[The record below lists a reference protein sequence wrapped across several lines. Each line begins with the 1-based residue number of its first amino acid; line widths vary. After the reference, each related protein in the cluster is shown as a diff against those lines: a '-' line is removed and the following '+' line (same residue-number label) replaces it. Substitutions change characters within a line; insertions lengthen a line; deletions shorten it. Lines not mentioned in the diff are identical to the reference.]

1 MDVFTIF
8 YVLKINDMRK
18 KQCLLMLAC
27 IAIASVACKKN
38 GVNSGNS
45 VSNDLSVKTLTV
57 PLVTTNP
64 FGALINATD
73 GVTFTAAQKKTILLN
88 LQCKYARMNIVVTGF
103 SGSASQYDL
112 FANAG
117 LTMVLNVSNDP
128 TGGTHPFVTDTAAY
142 KLKLDSVLDV
152 YQPEVLVIENEET
165 TTNYHSGPITD
176 YFNELKAAVNV
187 AHAHGIPVTNG
198 GIVARA
204 MTLLTWKS
212 YIDSGLVSKASAYA
226 AKAFP
231 PSKLVGGKPDT
242 TVGSSYQTLLVKGR
256 QMIAM
261 YTSLPLD
268 YVNFHWYEPVRAV
281 GAANLPGLDTI
292 AHVNSALEESI
303 CYLRSV
309 TGKNILTNEIGQY
322 NDQTG
327 ITTAIM
333 DEMKRMNIPYAI
345 WYSGDGSTG
354 KARALQ
360 NGDLTLRATGT
371 TFKNYII
378 ANY

>member
-1 MDVFTIF
+1 M
-8 YVLKINDMRK
+8 K
-18 KQCLLMLAC
+18 KQYLFMLAC
-27 IAIASVACKKN
+27 MVIAGVSCKKN
-38 GVNSGNS
+38 AVTSGNS
-45 VSNDLSVKTLTV
+45 VSKDLSVKKTLTV

-73 GVTFTAAQKKTILLN
+73 GITFTAAQKKTLLLN
-88 LQCKYARMNIVVTGF
+88 LECKYARMNIVVTGF
-103 SGSASQYDL
+103 TGTASQYDL
-112 FANAG
+112 FAGAG

-128 TGGTHPFVTDTAAY
+128 SSGGPYAFVTDTTAY

-176 YFNELKAAVNV
+176 YFNELKAAVNI

-212 YIDSGLVSKASAYA
+212 YIDSGLTTKASTYA

-261 YTSLPLD
+261 YKSLPLD

-292 AHVNSALEESI
+292 AHVSSALEESI
-303 CYLRSV
+303 CYLRNE

-327 ITTAIM
+327 ITSAIM

-345 WYSGDGSTG
+345 WYSGDGGTG

-360 NGDLTLRATGT
+360 NGDRTLRSTGT